1 MSKGRE
7 IILTRTLEE
16 GEMDAVTPFSL
27 QELNSGEGAFH
38 VLNDR
43 EDVQVEDASDDHSR
57 LTAEQLE
64 SLQQEAY
71 QEAYEKGMTEGRAAG
86 EAKAL
91 AEGRQ
96 KFNQQ
101 AAQVAAMMKNFAEPL
116 QSLDDEVVDE
126 LMAMVL
132 TIAKSIIRR
141 ELESQP
147 QQIVSLT
154 REALAALPMNSRG
167 VRLYLNP
174 QDAALVRDN
183 LILPGDESPWR
194 IVEDPS
200 LSRGGVK
207 VVSENSQI
215 DATLESRIE
224 EVAARVMDNAAE
236 SEQ

>member
-7 IILTRTLEE
+7 VILTRTLDEE
-16 GEMDAVTPFSL
+16 EMEAVTPFSL
-27 QELNSGEGAFH
+27 QELNGGEGAFH

-43 EDVQVEDASDDHSR
+43 DEVLVEEAEDDLSR

-71 QEAYEKGMTEGRAAG
+71 REAYDKGLAEGRAEG

-96 KFNQQ
+96 KIKQQ
-101 AAQVAAMMKNFAEPL
+101 AAQVMALMNNFAEPL
-116 QSLDDEVVDE
+116 KVLDDEIFDE
-126 LMAMVL
+126 LTAMAMS
-132 TIAKSIIRR
+132 IAKSIIRR
-141 ELESQP
+141 ELAAQP
-147 QQIVSLT
+147 EQIITLT

-167 VRLYLNP
+167 VKLYLNP
-174 QDAALVRDN
+174 LDATLVRDN
-183 LILPGDESPWR
+183 LMLPGDENPWL

-215 DATLESRIE
+215 DATLENRIE